1 METPSPLY
9 VLTRAAFVVCVFV
22 AFLYGFAFYKKKSRQ
37 SAIFSELQSIT
48 TDSSFFH
55 QFYADD
61 ARKSLV
67 RAIGLMAE
75 ADTLGVE
82 IPTAID
88 RALGIKPKFFKND
101 AEHEEIPTRD
111 KIIRACL
118 SANYENF
125 LKLGYIEDSQTI
137 DSMKHGEMPSIPTGP
152 SAGSQPEI
160 AYLIDPA
167 TSPGLEKVIANLE
180 IRPPQT
186 ESHKR
191 TDIEVAAAK
200 LLAHDLSD
208 ARIIE
213 DRVRD
218 RIIAELSKP
227 AR

>member
-1 METPSPLY
+1 METPSPVYIITRIVFLIC
-9 VLTRAAFVVCVFV
+9 VLV
-22 AFLYGFAFYKKKSRQ
+22 AFLFGYKYVVKKNRQ
-37 SAIFSELQSIT
+37 NAIFTELESIT

-61 ARKSLV
+61 ARKTLV

-75 ADTLGVE
+75 AENLGVE
-82 IPTAID
+82 IPTTID

-101 AEHEEIPTRD
+101 AEHDEPPTRD

-125 LKLGYIEDSQTI
+125 LKLGYITDLQTV
-137 DSMKHGEMPSIPTGP
+137 DSMKHGELPTIPTGP

-167 TSPGLEKVIANLE
+167 ISPGLEKVIANLE

-186 ESHKR
+186 EPQKR
-191 TDIEVAAAK
+191 TDIEVASAK
-200 LLAHDLSD
+200 LLARDLSE

-227 AR
+227 AQ

>member
-1 METPSPLY
+1 
-9 VLTRAAFVVCVFV
+9 
-22 AFLYGFAFYKKKSRQ
+22 
-37 SAIFSELQSIT
+37 
-48 TDSSFFH
+48 
-55 QFYADD
+55 
-61 ARKSLV
+61 V

-75 ADTLGVE
+75 ADNLGVE

-101 AEHEEIPTRD
+101 AEHEEPPARD

-118 SANYENF
+118 SGNYENF
-125 LKLGYIEDSQTI
+125 LKLGYIGDPLTI
-137 DSMKHGEMPSIPTGP
+137 DAMKHGELPTIPTGP
-152 SAGSQPEI
+152 CAGSQPEI
-160 AYLIDPA
+160 AFLIDPA
-167 TSPGLEKVIANLE
+167 ISPGLENVIANLE

-186 ESHKR
+186 QPHKR

-200 LLAHDLSD
+200 LLARDLTE

-227 AR
+227 AP